1 MIIAGYFLERMGLFC
16 ILLKRVDFE
25 VSLKLFVYSYV
36 DMGKG
41 AQKDPVSIDEIQKDH
56 VRKEIVASKHWASK
70 FQYYKDE
77 NIKVRFIALQKLIH
91 DLKDARRYEG
101 SSS

>member
-1 MIIAGYFLERMGLFC
+1 
-16 ILLKRVDFE
+16 
-25 VSLKLFVYSYV
+25 
-36 DMGKG
+36 MGKG

-77 NIKVRFIALQKLIH
+77 NIKVRFIAVGGNL
-91 DLKDARRYEG
+91 
-101 SSS
+101 